1 MKIIGLTGGI
11 ATGKSTVANWFFE
24 DGIPVID
31 ADKVYKDLCKREGV
45 LYNEI
50 TRAFGPGVLTV
61 HGEIDWKKLGVI
73 VFADESKRL
82 RLNAIAHPVVK
93 EAMLSLAKS
102 HEASGAP
109 LLVFAVPL
117 LFETDFHTLCD
128 HTVIVSAPLS
138 VQLERLIARDKISR
152 HQALQRIG
160 AQLPLKQK
168 IMRADEEIDNGGD
181 LIETRRHYETTLAHI
196 RRTLCQ

>member
-24 DGIPVID
+24 DGIPVVD
-31 ADKVYKDLCKREGV
+31 ADKVYKDLCKRGGV

-50 TRAFGPGVLTV
+50 TRAFGIGILNDA
-61 HGEIDWKKLGVI
+61 ESIDWKKLGAI

-82 RLNAIAHPVVK
+82 RLNEIAHPAVK
-93 EAMLSLAKS
+93 TEMLKQAKAYA
-102 HEASGAP
+102 EVGET

-117 LFETDFHTLCD
+117 LFETDFHKLCD
-128 HTVIVSAPLS
+128 RTVLVYAPLA
-138 VQLERLIARDKISR
+138 VQLERLIARDRLTR

-168 IMRADEEIDNGGD
+168 LHFADVVIDNSGD
-181 LIETRRHYETTLAHI
+181 LNETRRRYEAVLNDV
-196 RRTLCQ
+196 RRTICQ